1 MKFNI
6 LVSLILYIE
15 KFRDYLFMN
24 NADLEFAELRKK
36 QADLD
41 TQENLLKK
49 LNGIKDELRNSFKRS
64 L

>member
-1 MKFNI
+1 
-6 LVSLILYIE
+6 
-15 KFRDYLFMN
+15 MN